1 MAPFQPEILRR
12 CAPQDDKQGQNRDP
26 SLSLGM
32 TAKARPR
39 SLAFARNDIASCL
52 LHDIR
57 GRVLRGRSRRRIFS
71 VFLDWFSQP
80 FRMKEPSFSLRTCV
94 FSGAVGIMSRN
105 GRFFLLLMSC
115 VIILLLFFS
124 FWAVRSNKAAGSFEI
139 HNVLMCDEVDDRMQ
153 PLGAGSVFSY
163 GARQLCLWF
172 DYSRSSGGDGVRVKW
187 YYRGRPIHS
196 EVLRLTPGDG
206 AKAYCLL
213 LEDGS
218 PLPKGSYSVRISMY
232 DRVFSDVP
240 FVISE

>member
-1 MAPFQPEILRR
+1 
-12 CAPQDDKQGQNRDP
+12 
-26 SLSLGM
+26 
-32 TAKARPR
+32 
-39 SLAFARNDIASCL
+39 
-52 LHDIR
+52 
-57 GRVLRGRSRRRIFS
+57 
-71 VFLDWFSQP
+71 
-80 FRMKEPSFSLRTCV
+80 
-94 FSGAVGIMSRN
+94 MSRN

-172 DYSRSSGGDGVRVKW
+172 DYSRASGGDGVRVRW
-187 YYRGRPIHS
+187 YFRGRPIHS
-196 EVLRLTPGDG
+196 EVLRLPPGDG

>member
-1 MAPFQPEILRR
+1 
-12 CAPQDDKQGQNRDP
+12 
-26 SLSLGM
+26 
-32 TAKARPR
+32 
-39 SLAFARNDIASCL
+39 
-52 LHDIR
+52 
-57 GRVLRGRSRRRIFS
+57 
-71 VFLDWFSQP
+71 
-80 FRMKEPSFSLRTCV
+80 
-94 FSGAVGIMSRN
+94 MSRN

-172 DYSRSSGGDGVRVKW
+172 DYSRASGGDGVRVKW